1 MAIKKIGIKAA
12 KMLRIG
18 QGYDLH
24 PLVKG
29 RPLILGG
36 IQITHPQKLGLAG
49 VTDGDCLT
57 HAIIDALL
65 GATGLGDIGQMFP
78 ASDPTVK
85 NAASTKLLTIV
96 LQKAWSLGFTI
107 HNIDCT
113 ILAEQPKLADSI
125 PQMRQ
130 VLCEICQLEE
140 NQLSIKATT
149 MEQLGPVGRNE
160 AIAAL
165 AVTLLENNSKE
176 AIR

>member
-1 MAIKKIGIKAA
+1 M
-12 KMLRIG
+12 
-18 QGYDLH
+18 
-24 PLVKG
+24 
-29 RPLILGG
+29 
-36 IQITHPQKLGLAG
+36 
-49 VTDGDCLT
+49 T
-57 HAIIDALL
+57 HAIIDAIL
-65 GATGLGDIGQMFP
+65 GAAGLGDIGQMFP
-78 ASDPTVK
+78 ATDETVQ
-85 NAASTKLLTIV
+85 NANSTHLLATV

-125 PQMRQ
+125 PKMRQ

-149 MEQLGPVGRNE
+149 MEHLGPVGRNE

>member
-1 MAIKKIGIKAA
+1 MGIKKIGIKAVR
-12 KMLRIG
+12 MLRVG

-24 PLVKG
+24 PLVLN

-36 IQITHPQKLGLAG
+36 VTVFHPDNLGLAG

-57 HAIIDALL
+57 HAIIDAIL
-65 GATGLGDIGQMFP
+65 GAAGLGDIGQMFK
-78 ASDPTVK
+78 ATAATVQ
-85 NAASTKLLTIV
+85 NADSTHLLAIV

-125 PQMRQ
+125 PKMRR

-160 AIAAL
+160 AIAAM